1 MALGSISAIP
11 FEDSLFECVRVGHQ
25 QDGYKDQHLAK
36 QEQAIRKYALLR
48 VMDGP
53 RVKEYQFNVEN
64 DKQHRDQIE
73 ADDVAALGVPYGR
86 HARFIRIELRAD
98 RPAGSQQPRA
108 NETSGAK
115 CEAEQ
120 GENYNSYVCGQVA
133 KTSHFKIDAAADVD
147 ILGESPL

>member
-1 MALGSISAIP
+1 
-11 FEDSLFECVRVGHQ
+11 
-25 QDGYKDQHLAK
+25 
-36 QEQAIRKYALLR
+36 
-48 VMDGP
+48 MDGP

-64 DKQHRDQIE
+64 YKQHRDQVK
-73 ADDVAALGVPYGR
+73 AHDVAALGVADGW
-86 HARFIRIELRAD
+86 HARFIRIELRAV
-98 RPAGSQQPRA
+98 RPAGPQQPRA

-133 KTSHFKIDAAADVD
+133 KTSHFKIDALVDVD